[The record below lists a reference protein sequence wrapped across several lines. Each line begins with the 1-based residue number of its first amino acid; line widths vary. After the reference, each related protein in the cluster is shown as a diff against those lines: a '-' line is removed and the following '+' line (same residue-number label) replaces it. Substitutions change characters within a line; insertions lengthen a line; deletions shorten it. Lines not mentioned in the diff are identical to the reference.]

1 MSDFCSK
8 PGLCH
13 RVFAL
18 DKKLHS
24 TLFVYPHPLP
34 PKMSTNILFFT
45 RSFFSSVLT
54 PRKSSL
60 SYYLAKDSSSSFCRL
75 KYERDLVVNLK
86 HEEEKLT
93 EVLEREEKDI
103 KRLMQVITMIDR
115 YVLLGVMGTEMVLD
129 SRSEDWGFIRSESW
143 LFKRSLPS
151 LCCCV
156 VPLDRIYAPHCLSPP
171 RCINGYQ

>member
-1 MSDFCSK
+1 MVQPLGDQTFACQTFVPGIIGSK

-18 DKKLHS
+18 DTKLHP

-34 PKMSTNILFFT
+34 PKMGTNILLFP
-45 RSFFSSVLT
+45 RSFFSSVST
-54 PRKSSL
+54 PLKSSL
-60 SYYLAKDSSSSFCRL
+60 GYYLAKDSSSLFCRL

-129 SRSEDWGFIRSESW
+129 SRSEDW
-143 LFKRSLPS
+143 
-151 LCCCV
+151 
-156 VPLDRIYAPHCLSPP
+156 
-171 RCINGYQ
+171 